1 MIADA
6 DIPGHVVRAFAAH
19 LARELGASVVSPM
32 PGYLRTYL
40 SIMGGNP
47 DRYALTV
54 GRTIYMPV
62 ELGATRPGWSAWSQM
77 MLLVHEC
84 QHVAQGERRSMLE
97 RAIDYA
103 TSTAR
108 RTEVE
113 TQAFSAE
120 LELEHWRRGEI
131 AAWWFSARASSLGAY
146 HVSGVDLAV
155 CERHLRVLS
164 PTVRRSGYVTHA
176 GRVAIQW
183 LDRHAPEL
191 RHPSVPSRASS

>member
-6 DIPGHVVRAFAAH
+6 DIPAETVRAFAEH
-19 LARELGASVVSPM
+19 LTRELGASVVSPT
-32 PGYLRTYL
+32 PGWLRAYL
-40 SIMGGNP
+40 SLAGGNP

-62 ELGATRPGWSAWSQM
+62 EIGATRPGWSAWSQM
-77 MLLVHEC
+77 VLLTHEC

-97 RAIDYA
+97 RAFDYA

-108 RTEVE
+108 RTETE
-113 TQAFSAE
+113 TQAFAAE
-120 LELEHWRRGEI
+120 LELELWRRGEI
-131 AAWWFSARASSLGAY
+131 ASWWFGARASSLGAY

-155 CERHLRVLS
+155 CERHLRVLA

-176 GRVAIQW
+176 GRIAIQW
-183 LDRHAPEL
+183 LDRHAPQL
-191 RHPSVPSRASS
+191 RHPSVPSRST